1 MQKGL
6 TFIIIG
12 IFLLLMLG
20 LGISVALSSFFPG
33 APLQISSEPIPLTQ
47 QLNILIVEV
56 NDLSIPNPV
65 LISAWGMFFSRS
77 KQQPSIIFQILTP
90 DKGDEAQSQLA
101 NNFELKPGKIPSSGF
116 MDKTLSANHL
126 SKPWDAYILVDHE
139 GLQKFSD
146 WSGMSSNQTLETF
159 LPELC
164 YQMENSDSIPEITF
178 HWGEIIPNHLKTN
191 LSFETAVMIWDTAFH
206 SPKKIFCDVYHQ

>member
-6 TFIIIG
+6 TIIIIG

-20 LGISVALSSFFPG
+20 LGISYGINSFFNG
-33 APLQISSEPIPLTQ
+33 TPLQISSEPIPLTQ

-56 NDLSIPNPV
+56 NDLSTPQPG
-65 LISAWGMFFSRS
+65 LISAWGMFISLS
-77 KQQPSIIFQILTP
+77 KQPSIIFQILTP
-90 DKGDEAQSQLA
+90 VNGDEAQSQLTD
-101 NNFELKPGKIPSSGF
+101 NFVLNPGKVPSSGF

-126 SKPWDAYILVDHE
+126 TEPWNAYILVDHE

-146 WSGMSSNQTLETF
+146 WSKITGDQTLETF

-164 YQMENSDSIPEITF
+164 YQMENSDSIPKITS
-178 HWGEIIPNHLKTN
+178 HWGEVIPHHFKTN
-191 LSFETAVMIWDTAFH
+191 LGFETAVIIWDTAFH
-206 SPKKIFCDVYHQ
+206 SPPNFFCDVYNQ